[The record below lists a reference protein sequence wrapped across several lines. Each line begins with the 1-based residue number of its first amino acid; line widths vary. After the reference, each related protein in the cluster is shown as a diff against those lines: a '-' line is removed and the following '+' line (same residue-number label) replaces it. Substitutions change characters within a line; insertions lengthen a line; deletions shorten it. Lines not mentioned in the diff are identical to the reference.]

1 MIASIKL
8 RGANMANNSD
18 DGISQIIAVIRKIEA
33 DAFKR
38 GQDQTLARIVLAAQG
53 EMHATATVKGP
64 SINVADQSHKRR
76 PGGQPGA
83 KRATRGSVRKYVYQ
97 VLGEPDYRG
106 ANYDGVIARI
116 HELGGTDIAPA
127 SVKNFLRSSERRKEM
142 RGQSDLWF
150 LSQPPWA
157 REGENRAAPQPG
169 DSQPQ

>member
-1 MIASIKL
+1 
-8 RGANMANNSD
+8 MANNSD
-18 DGISQIIAVIRKIEA
+18 GDISQIIALIRKIES

-38 GQDQTLARIVLAAQG
+38 GQDETVARIVLAAQG
-53 EMHATATVKGP
+53 EMHASATVKDA
-64 SINVADQSHKRR
+64 SIINGADQSPKRR

-83 KRATRGSVRKYVYQ
+83 KRATRGSVGKYVYR
-97 VLGEPDYRG
+97 VLGESDYRG

-142 RGQSDLWF
+142 RRQNDLWF

-157 REGENRAAPQPG
+157 REGEGRAVEQPG